1 MGGPR
6 SFYLLASTILAIGVG
21 MAFMDDSDTVDR
33 ASRHTAKPSV
43 QAAPPSTQGVPASR
57 DRATIGDPE
66 PERRTEVA
74 SLTTGR
80 SEADEIAGVAAE
92 APPQA
97 ALKAQAIAAE
107 PPASAG
113 AEKEAKPATRPAV
126 HRSRRKPAAPRSRRV
141 VVVQRAEPWTPY
153 AGAAPS
159 ATAFRM
165 VMPGPDGYVRY

>member
-80 SEADEIAGVAAE
+80 SEADGIAGVAAK

-97 ALKAQAIAAE
+97 ALKAQAIPAE

-113 AEKEAKPATRPAV
+113 AEKETKPATKPAV

-141 VVVQRAEPWTPY
+141 VVVQRAEPWAPY

-159 ATAFRM
+159 AAAFRM
-165 VMPGPDGYVRY
+165 IMPGPDGYVRY

>member
-1 MGGPR
+1 MQLSVQSAAPARSSLRAHRFTSGTHFSFGQRGHAMGGPR
-6 SFYLLASTILAIGVG
+6 SCYLLASMILAIGVG

-74 SLTTGR
+74 GLTTGR
-80 SEADEIAGVAAE
+80 SEADGIAGVAAE

-97 ALKAQAIAAE
+97 ALKAQAIPAE

-113 AEKEAKPATRPAV
+113 AAKEAKPATKPAV
-126 HRSRRKPAAPRSRRV
+126 H
-141 VVVQRAEPWTPY
+141 
-153 AGAAPS
+153 
-159 ATAFRM
+159 
-165 VMPGPDGYVRY
+165 